1 MDTEGQP
8 CLWRPGQP
16 HVGSSGIGMLTYQP
30 AKQKRT
36 KTSCEGKKVSYNRPS
51 FLGPANSTVCVPHRI
66 YRNAVPEKLLRIVW
80 SDGSLSSGCGCPD
93 GSSGEREFHTFRRH
107 AHHQSA
113 CHQRTPPQDGKVQVV
128 RSGRLPT
135 TPWGLPPS
143 DDPHAQEAELRAS

>member
-36 KTSCEGKKVSYNRPS
+36 KTSCGPEKASYNRPS
-51 FLGPANSTVCVPHRI
+51 FLGPANLTVCVPHRI

-80 SDGSLSSGCGCPD
+80 SDALSSGFGCPGESSEKKALPKFQTPCPPLTSLSPTD
-93 GSSGEREFHTFRRH
+93 AAPRRKSPSRPLWPIAHNAVGS
-107 AHHQSA
+107 
-113 CHQRTPPQDGKVQVV
+113 
-128 RSGRLPT
+128 
-135 TPWGLPPS
+135 
-143 DDPHAQEAELRAS
+143 ASK